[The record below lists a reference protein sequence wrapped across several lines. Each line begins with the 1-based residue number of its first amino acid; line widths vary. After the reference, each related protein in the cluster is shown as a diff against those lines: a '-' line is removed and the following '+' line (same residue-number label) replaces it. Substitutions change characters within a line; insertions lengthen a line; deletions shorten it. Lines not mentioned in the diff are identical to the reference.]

1 MLKSG
6 SATTTF
12 TQADLA
18 ANAISFSHDGG
29 ELDGSFTVSLT
40 DGSSPSQSAT
50 VNATVNPHVNDAPVL
65 TGDFTLPPVRN
76 GFLDYILDS
85 DLFASDPDNTPAQ
98 LIYTVINT
106 SHGLVQH
113 DNGIHFQVT
122 HTSFS
127 QARLSTRGMAGPDGA
142 LFFRHDASGLDASFT
157 VSLTDGIAPAQI
169 VTVVMPV
176 IRPTD
181 IVAGFPLAVD
191 EDSPPG
197 TLVGYVTGVEPGNP
211 GDFTYSLVDDAG
223 ARFQI
228 GPGGKITVG
237 TAPVDFDQSPS
248 QTIVVRVTDIDRASF
263 DKAFTITINDTSP
276 VIVGGGGPD
285 TLTGGAF
292 NDTINGA
299 GGDDVLIGGGGN
311 DYVTSGDGNDKAFG
325 EAGNDTLLGADGNDY
340 LNGGADDDLIVG
352 NGGADTLM
360 GDAGNDYL
368 NGGDGDDLLVGND
381 GTDTLLGD
389 IGNDYLDGGA
399 GPDTLFGNAGN
410 DTVLGGDGEDYV
422 NGGDGEDV
430 VFGGAGNDT
439 VVGESGN
446 DDINGETGNDVVF
459 GGAGNDT
466 VLGADGD
473 DYLAGDAGDDN
484 LAGGIGNDT
493 LFAGSGSDY
502 LQGDAGDDMFV
513 FEASFGTSLIIDFEI
528 GSAAHHDVVQFKG
541 GVFANLADVL
551 AHAVQDGTNL
561 VITTN
566 TGDTLTLANVLKAN
580 LTADHFAFA

>member
-1 MLKSG
+1 MAAPVLGGDRAITVAEGGTVAVTTADLSATDADSTDSELVYTVTGAAHGTVLKG
-6 SATTTF
+6 ASATTSF

-18 ANAISFSHDGG
+18 ANAISFRDDGG

-40 DGSSPSQSAT
+40 DGSASPQSAT
-50 VNATVNPHVNDAPVL
+50 VNATINPHVNDAPVL

-76 GFLDYILDS
+76 GFLDFILDS

-191 EDSPPG
+191 EDSPAG

-223 ARFQI
+223 GRFQI

-237 TAPVDFDQSPS
+237 NAPVDFDQSPS
-248 QTIVVRVTDIDRASF
+248 QTIVVRVADIDRASF

-276 VIVGGGGPD
+276 QIVGGGGPD

-311 DYVTSGDGNDKAFG
+311 DYLTSGDGNDKAFG
-325 EAGNDTLLGADGNDY
+325 EAGN
-340 LNGGADDDLIVG
+340 
-352 NGGADTLM
+352 
-360 GDAGNDYL
+360 
-368 NGGDGDDLLVGND
+368 
-381 GTDTLLGD
+381 
-389 IGNDYLDGGA
+389 
-399 GPDTLFGNAGN
+399 
-410 DTVLGGDGEDYV
+410 
-422 NGGDGEDV
+422 
-430 VFGGAGNDT
+430 T

-446 DDINGETGNDVVF
+446 DNINGEAGNDVVF

-473 DYLAGDAGDDN
+473 DYRAGDAGDDN
-484 LAGGIGNDT
+484 LAGGVGNDT

-513 FEASFGTSLIIDFEI
+513 FEASFGSSLIIDFEI

-580 LTADHFAFA
+580 LAADHFAFA

>member
-1 MLKSG
+1 MRA
-6 SATTTF
+6 ATTSF

-18 ANAISFSHDGG
+18 ANAISFRHDGG
-29 ELDGSFTVSLT
+29 ELEGSFTVSLT

-113 DNGIHFQVT
+113 DNGIHFTVT

-223 ARFQI
+223 GRFQI

-237 TAPVDFDQSPS
+237 NTPVDFDQSPS
-248 QTIVVRVTDIDRASF
+248 QTIVVRVADIDRASF

-285 TLTGGAF
+285 TLTGLVSLMVMVKALSNEARSMSVTRTTMVWDGLWSKSTGA
-292 NDTINGA
+292 
-299 GGDDVLIGGGGN
+299 V
-311 DYVTSGDGNDKAFG
+311 
-325 EAGNDTLLGADGNDY
+325 
-340 LNGGADDDLIVG
+340 
-352 NGGADTLM
+352 
-360 GDAGNDYL
+360 
-368 NGGDGDDLLVGND
+368 
-381 GTDTLLGD
+381 
-389 IGNDYLDGGA
+389 
-399 GPDTLFGNAGN
+399 P
-410 DTVLGGDGEDYV
+410 TVILPPKP
-422 NGGDGEDV
+422 
-430 VFGGAGNDT
+430 
-439 VVGESGN
+439 
-446 DDINGETGNDVVF
+446 I
-459 GGAGNDT
+459 
-466 VLGADGD
+466 
-473 DYLAGDAGDDN
+473 
-484 LAGGIGNDT
+484 
-493 LFAGSGSDY
+493 
-502 LQGDAGDDMFV
+502 
-513 FEASFGTSLIIDFEI
+513 
-528 GSAAHHDVVQFKG
+528 
-541 GVFANLADVL
+541 
-551 AHAVQDGTNL
+551 
-561 VITTN
+561 
-566 TGDTLTLANVLKAN
+566 
-580 LTADHFAFA
+580 